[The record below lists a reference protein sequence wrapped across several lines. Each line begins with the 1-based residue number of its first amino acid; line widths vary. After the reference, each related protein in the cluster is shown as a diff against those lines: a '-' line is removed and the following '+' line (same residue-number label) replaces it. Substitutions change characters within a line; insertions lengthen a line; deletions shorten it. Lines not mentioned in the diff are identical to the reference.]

1 VLRPAITQVLYP
13 IRDPP
18 IVEPPEAIERERGAS
33 AVSHQ
38 AFATEV
44 VVGSDGDAGV
54 HIEPIAFDRTA
65 APHVTVC
72 CLAGGVFRVRVIAKR
87 SDNSPPHRDGG
98 AGLKRCLRGLVL
110 RALGGGAVHMAF
122 ALEPPNRSSAHP
134 AHNRIQFVASG

>member
-1 VLRPAITQVLYP
+1 VLRPAITQGLYP

-44 VVGSDGDAGV
+44 IVGSDGDAGMD
-54 HIEPIAFDRTA
+54 IEPIAFDRAA
-65 APHVTVC
+65 APRVTVC
-72 CLAGGVFRVRVIAKR
+72 CLAGVVLGVRVIAKR

-98 AGLKRCLRGLVL
+98 AGRERGLRGRVL
-110 RALGGGAVHMAF
+110 RALAGGSAHMAF
-122 ALEPPNRSSAHP
+122 ALEPPDHSSARP
-134 AHNRIQFVASG
+134 ANDRIQFVARR